1 MDLQQVRAA
10 VQLVRGRATV
20 EVSGGVT
27 LDRVRDLAEAGV
39 DVISVGALTT
49 AAQWVDI
56 GLDME

>member
-1 MDLQQVRAA
+1 
-10 VQLVRGRATV
+10 
-20 EVSGGVT
+20 